1 MSRLWRNHSLTIV
14 CWLTG
19 AAGTVLAWCFDEG
32 RLFDTIL
39 GLSMGLV
46 TVALFYSL
54 AGALTEKNKPEEEP
68 RE

>member
-1 MSRLWRNHSLTIV
+1 MIALWRDHSLTIV
-14 CWLTG
+14 CAASGVALTL
-19 AAGTVLAWCFDEG
+19 LAWCFDEG

-39 GLSMGLV
+39 GLSMGLL

-68 RE
+68 D